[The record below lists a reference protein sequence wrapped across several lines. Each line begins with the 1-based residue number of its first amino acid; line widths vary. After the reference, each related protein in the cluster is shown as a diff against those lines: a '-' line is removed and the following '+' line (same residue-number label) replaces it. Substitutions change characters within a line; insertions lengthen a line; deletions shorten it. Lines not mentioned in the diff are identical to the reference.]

1 MSSRATSLA
10 VAVVVSGLLVDARG
24 AGSGQNPPQQT
35 PTFRAGTDIV
45 VVDALVAARDGSPID
60 GLKAEQ
66 FEVFIDGRRRPVL
79 SADLV
84 RASESGHTPAATTT
98 PSAQPTDGAGR
109 IIMLAVDEASFPV
122 AAQQSAREAVTRV
135 VDRVAPEDYL
145 GMITSPGDIA
155 VAPTRDR
162 RAVRDAIGRIVGA
175 RVDAGTSSR
184 FNVSASEAGQLRS
197 RTSVAT
203 KEIISRECRGAE
215 AFSGIC
221 PQEVMQT
228 AHEILMT
235 LEQQAMLS
243 LGGLHRTLD
252 AVASMP
258 GRKTLIVISA
268 GLPMSTQRGSRPDF
282 DAETARIASRAAA
295 ANVNLYVF
303 YMNVHFLQFFSA
315 SYRKVNHSIYA
326 DITMFGHG
334 LERFAD
340 YAGGAFFQIEV
351 DSDPFVERALRETS
365 ASYLLAVRADPKDQD
380 GKEHFIRVAVKA
392 RGATVRHRRVVTIPV
407 PGR

>member
-10 VAVVVSGLLVDARG
+10 VVVVVSGLLVDARG

-98 PSAQPTDGAGR
+98 PSAQPTDGVGR

-145 GMITSPGDIA
+145 GMITFPGE
-155 VAPTRDR
+155 VAIGPTRDR
-162 RAVRDAIGRIVGA
+162 SAVRDAISRIVGA
-175 RVDAGTSSR
+175 RVDVGASSR

-197 RTSVAT
+197 RASVVT
-203 KEIISRECRGAE
+203 REIINRECRGAE
-215 AFSGIC
+215 AFSGTC

-243 LGGLHRTLD
+243 LAGLHRTLD

-268 GLPMSTQRGSRPDF
+268 GLPMSTQRGSHPDF
-282 DAETARIASRAAA
+282 AAETARIASRAAA

-315 SYRKVNHSIYA
+315 AYRKVNHAIYA

-340 YAGGAFFQIEV
+340 GAGGAFFQIEV

>member
-1 MSSRATSLA
+1 MRTA
-10 VAVVVSGLLVDARG
+10 VALLACLVLTPRGGATAAQDAPR
-24 AGSGQNPPQQT
+24 QT
-35 PTFRAGTDIV
+35 PTFRAGADIV
-45 VVDALVAARDGSPID
+45 LVDALVVARDGSPIEA
-60 GLKAEQ
+60 LKPDQ

-84 RASESGHTPAATTT
+84 RASASGHTPAATTT
-98 PSAQPTDGAGR
+98 PSAPFTDGAGR

-135 VDRVAPEDYL
+135 VDRVAADDYL
-145 GMITSPGDIA
+145 GMITFPGDVAI
-155 VAPTRDR
+155 APTRDR
-162 RAVRDAIGRIVGA
+162 SAVRDAIARIVGA
-175 RVDAGTSSR
+175 RVDVGASR

-197 RTSVAT
+197 RASVAT
-203 KEIISRECRGAE
+203 REIIDRECRGAE
-215 AFSGIC
+215 AFGGTC
-221 PQEVMQT
+221 PQEVMQR

-235 LEQQAMLS
+235 LEQQAMLT
-243 LGGLHRTLD
+243 LAGLHRTLD

-268 GLPMSTQRGSRPDF
+268 GLPMSTERGSRPDF
-282 DAETARIASRAAA
+282 AAETARIASRAAA

-303 YMNVHFLQFFSA
+303 YLNVHFLQFFSA
-315 SYRKVNHSIYA
+315 AYRKVNHAIYA

-340 YAGGAFFQIEV
+340 GAGGAFFQIEV
-351 DSDPFVERALRETS
+351 DSDPFVDRALRETS
-365 ASYLLAVRADPKDQD
+365 AAYLLAVRTDPKDQD

-392 RGATVRHRRVVTIPV
+392 RGATVRHRRVLMIPV

>member
-10 VAVVVSGLLVDARG
+10 VVVVVSGLLVDARG

-35 PTFRAGTDIV
+35 PTFRAGTDNV
-45 VVDALVAARDGSPID
+45 VVDALIAARDGSPIE

-98 PSAQPTDGAGR
+98 PSAQPTDGVGR

-145 GMITSPGDIA
+145 GMITFPGE
-155 VAPTRDR
+155 VAIGPTRDR
-162 RAVRDAIGRIVGA
+162 SAVRDAISRIVGA
-175 RVDAGTSSR
+175 RVDVGASSR

-197 RTSVAT
+197 RASVVT
-203 KEIISRECRGAE
+203 REIINRECRGAE
-215 AFSGIC
+215 AFSGTC

-243 LGGLHRTLD
+243 LAGLHRTLD

-268 GLPMSTQRGSRPDF
+268 GLPMSTQRGSQPDF
-282 DAETARIASRAAA
+282 AAETARIASRAAA

-315 SYRKVNHSIYA
+315 AYRKVNHAIYA

-340 YAGGAFFQIEV
+340 GAGGAFFQIEV